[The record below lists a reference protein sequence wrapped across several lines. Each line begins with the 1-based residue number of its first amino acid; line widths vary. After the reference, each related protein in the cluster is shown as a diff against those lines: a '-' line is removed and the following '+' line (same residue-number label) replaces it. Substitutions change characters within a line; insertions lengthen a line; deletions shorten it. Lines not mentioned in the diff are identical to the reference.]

1 MKSVT
6 IPKSSQDEINNIVK
20 DAQKGSIKAF
30 NKLFSQYKTFIDNL
44 LITYIKD
51 IDEAKD
57 LTNIVFIKMR
67 NKLNKFSEY
76 NNFAGWL
83 RILAKNTA
91 IDYLRV
97 KNRDKDKFPTTNMD
111 AVTYGCDQLIS
122 ENLDTKLEVE
132 RLKAYLK
139 TYPRTWQ
146 QVFNMV
152 LEGSSYS
159 EISKDLG
166 LSTNTIKSIM
176 RRIRPR
182 IIKNFNY

>member
-1 MKSVT
+1 MKSVV
-6 IPKSSQDEINNIVK
+6 IPKSSQDEIDIVK
-20 DAQKGSIKAF
+20 QAQEGSIKAF

-51 IDEAKD
+51 VDEAKD

-67 NKLNKFSEY
+67 NKLSKFSEY

-97 KNRDKDKFPTTNMD
+97 KNRDKDKFPMTSMD
-111 AVTYGCDQLIS
+111 VVTCGSDQLIS
-122 ENLDTKLEVE
+122 ENLDTKLEIDK
-132 RLKAYLK
+132 LKAYLK
-139 TYPRTWQ
+139 TYPKTWQ
-146 QVFNMV
+146 QVFEMV
-152 LEGSSYS
+152 LEGSSYG
-159 EISKDLG
+159 EISLALG
-166 LSTNTIKSIM
+166 MSTNTIKSIM